1 MLKDNGLRVIEC
13 YIVDIDTGE
22 VLGKS
27 KDKMLL
33 RPFIQENQKIMIWSK
48 SFLRGLH
55 LGKNLSLQFVVR
67 KLSDSDYE
75 PLNLSFDVY

>member
-1 MLKDNGLRVIEC
+1 MSKDNGLRIIEC
-13 YIVDIDTGE
+13 CIVDIDTGE

-27 KDKMLL
+27 KEKILL
-33 RPFIQENQKIMIWSK
+33 RPFIQDNQKIMSWNK

-55 LGKNLSLQFVVR
+55 LGKNLSLEFVVR

-75 PLNLSFDVY
+75 PLNISLDVY

>member
-1 MLKDNGLRVIEC
+1 MSKDNGLRIIEC
-13 YIVDIDTGE
+13 CIVDIDTGE

-33 RPFIQENQKIMIWSK
+33 RPFIQENQKIMTWNK

-55 LGKNLSLQFVVR
+55 LGKNLSLEFVVR

-75 PLNLSFDVY
+75 PLNLPPDVY

>member
-1 MLKDNGLRVIEC
+1 MSKDNGLRIIEC
-13 YIVDIDTGE
+13 CIVDIDTGE

-33 RPFIQENQKIMIWSK
+33 RPFIQENQKIMTWNK

-55 LGKNLSLQFVVR
+55 LGKNLSLEFVVR

-75 PLNLSFDVY
+75 PLKLPFDVY